1 VSIKEGAKL
10 KMSKLIIGCGNADR
24 GDDAAG
30 LLVARRLR
38 AMGVEAKEESGEAF
52 ALIESWR
59 DADDDQEVILID
71 AVVTGSPPGT
81 ITVWDARTAPVVSDY
96 FRCSTHAFGVA
107 GAIELARILDLLP
120 PRLLIYGIEAAHFGV
135 GNEPSPEVLHAVE
148 ELAGRIAVEAD
159 ACMSRA

>member
-1 VSIKEGAKL
+1 MEGRAEVST
-10 KMSKLIIGCGNADR
+10 LIIGCGNADR

-38 AMGVEAKEESGEAF
+38 AMGVEAQEQSGEAL

-59 DADDDQEVILID
+59 ETNERPDVILVD
-71 AVVTGSPPGT
+71 AVVTGAAPGAV
-81 ITVWDARTAPVVSDY
+81 IVWDARQAPVVGDY

-120 PRLLIYGIEAAHFGV
+120 PSLLIYGIEAGQFGI
-135 GNEPSPEVLHAVE
+135 GSEPSAEVLRAIE
-148 ELAGRIAVEAD
+148 EVAGRIAVEVGT
-159 ACMSRA
+159 CMSPA